1 MPVRFASLS
10 RQLHSNGQR
19 LHRAMASRTFSQ
31 GPEQPADEVE
41 QAMREERRRLKE
53 QQKQRHAQA
62 LLPRPKAMKPLKE
75 VKPPKAPK
83 APKAAKPPKE
93 AKAAKAAKGNKPSR
107 ADKQTQK
114 AANVEAAKKAG
125 RKSAKT

>member
-1 MPVRFASLS
+1 MPLRFASLS
-10 RQLHSNGQR
+10 GQIHRNGQR
-19 LHRAMASRTFSQ
+19 LHFAMASRAFSQ
-31 GPEQPADEVE
+31 GPEQSANDAEE
-41 QAMREERRRLKE
+41 AMREERRRLKE

-62 LLPRPKAMKPLKE
+62 LLPRPKAAKPVKE
-75 VKPPKAPK
+75 AKPPKAPK

-93 AKAAKAAKGNKPSR
+93 AKAGKGNKPSR

-114 AANVEAAKKAG
+114 AANVEAAKKAD

>member
-19 LHRAMASRTFSQ
+19 LHFAMANRTFSQ

-62 LLPRPKAMKPLKE
+62 LLPRPKAVKPLKE
-75 VKPPKAPK
+75 VKPTKAPK

-114 AANVEAAKKAG
+114 AANVEAAKKAD

>member
-10 RQLHSNGQR
+10 RQLHRNGLR
-19 LHRAMASRTFSQ
+19 LHFAMASRTFSQ
-31 GPEQPADEVE
+31 GPEQPADDAE
-41 QAMREERRRLKE
+41 QAIREERRRLKE

-75 VKPPKAPK
+75 ARPPKAAK

-93 AKAAKAAKGNKPSR
+93 AKAPKGNKLSR

-114 AANVEAAKKAG
+114 AANVEAAKKAN

>member
-10 RQLHSNGQR
+10 RQLHRNGQR
-19 LHRAMASRTFSQ
+19 LHFAMANRTFSQ

-62 LLPRPKAMKPLKE
+62 LLPRPKAVKPVKE
-75 VKPPKAPK
+75 AKPPKAPK

-93 AKAAKAAKGNKPSR
+93 AKAAKGNKPSR

-114 AANVEAAKKAG
+114 AANVEAAKKAD

>member
-10 RQLHSNGQR
+10 RQLHRNGQR
-19 LHRAMASRTFSQ
+19 LHFAMASRTFSQ
-31 GPEQPADEVE
+31 GPEQPADAVE

-62 LLPRPKAMKPLKE
+62 LLPRPKAVKPVKE
-75 VKPPKAPK
+75 AKPPKAPK

-93 AKAAKAAKGNKPSR
+93 AKAAKGNKPSR
-107 ADKQTQK
+107 ADKHTQK
-114 AANVEAAKKAG
+114 AANVEAAKKAD

>member
-10 RQLHSNGQR
+10 RQIHRNGQR
-19 LHRAMASRTFSQ
+19 LHLVIASRAFSH
-31 GPEQPADEVE
+31 GAEAGAGD
-41 QAMREERRRLKE
+41 AEEALRGERLRLKE

-62 LLPRPKAMKPLKE
+62 LLPKPKAVKLAKE
-75 VKPPKAPK
+75 AKPPKAPKPK

-93 AKAAKAAKGNKPSR
+93 AKAAKANKPSR

-114 AANVEAAKKAG
+114 AANLEAAKKAQK
-125 RKSAKT
+125 KSAKT